1 MTSFEYIKDIIL
13 EQYSEKCFILKG
25 NTIQYKQDIKQ
36 LGGMWNP
43 SLKAWI
49 FPNSK
54 REVIEKWLDK
64 GEKTV
69 EPVKQ
74 YFESPVIENYREK
87 KPESNSSS
95 NSESNLNSRIDVLE
109 KKMDMIIEMLNKIH
123 CKETSKVVKEVEKS
137 IEKVKKD
144 VKQVSKQ
151 DVKPLVKNTKENE
164 ADYEKEYEEY
174 YEEEYEEV
182 KPRKRLLVK

>member
-1 MTSFEYIKDIIL
+1 MTSFEYIQDIIL

-49 FPNSK
+49 FPISK

-64 GEKTV
+64 GEKTI
-69 EPVKQ
+69 EPIKQ
-74 YFESPVIENYREK
+74 YFESPNIENY
-87 KPESNSSS
+87 NSSANSTS
-95 NSESNLNSRIDVLE
+95 NVNLNSRIDVLE

-123 CKETSKVVKEVEKS
+123 CKEVEKETVKVLEKS
-137 IEKVKKD
+137 IEKVKQD
-144 VKQVSKQ
+144 VKQG
-151 DVKPLVKNTKENE
+151 VKPLVKNTKENE
-164 ADYEKEYEEY
+164 TNYEKEYEEY
-174 YEEEYEEV
+174 YEQEYEEV

>member
-1 MTSFEYIKDIIL
+1 MTSFNYIQDIIL

-87 KPESNSSS
+87 TVESNYS
-95 NSESNLNSRIDVLE
+95 SNLNSRIDVLE

-164 ADYEKEYEEY
+164 TDYEKDYEKEYEEY

>member
-95 NSESNLNSRIDVLE
+95 NSESNLHYRIDVLE
-109 KKMDMIIEMLNKIH
+109 KKMDMIIEILNKIH
-123 CKETSKVVKEVEKS
+123 CK
-137 IEKVKKD
+137 
-144 VKQVSKQ
+144 
-151 DVKPLVKNTKENE
+151 
-164 ADYEKEYEEY
+164 
-174 YEEEYEEV
+174 
-182 KPRKRLLVK
+182 